1 MEAYHAARQSSTMS
15 ASRSPW
21 PLRAALTS
29 KPLLYSFPRTSHRPV
44 SKAVKASARSAL
56 PAAPSSASGSATL
69 AVCDF
74 KAPGGRREMEKES
87 ELISWFVSG

>member
-1 MEAYHAARQSSTMS
+1 MS

-21 PLRAALTS
+21 PLRPLLTS

-44 SKAVKASARSAL
+44 SKAAKASSRSAL
-56 PAAPSSASGSATL
+56 PDAPSSASGSATL
-69 AVCDF
+69 AACDL
-74 KAPGGRREMEKES
+74 KAPGARREMEKES